1 MKSRLA
7 AGLVI
12 IIAGIGL
19 LVPRADAA
27 PRKPF
32 HCHYDYTGRSWV
44 TFFLPEWTLHCD
56 RVWN

>member
-1 MKSRLA
+1 MKIRIAVATLAILALLA
-7 AGLVI
+7 AS
-12 IIAGIGL
+12 A
-19 LVPRADAA
+19 PAAQAA

-56 RVWN
+56 RVWH